1 MEEGLY
7 PQVPVH
13 GAPQGSWS
21 LQILAWRS
29 PRGGVARCPVPL
41 LSPGAA
47 LCQEEQSHTGGQ
59 SRAPSARAPLRSDSP
74 DRPRC
79 RWPALCHLSAAFP
92 SRAAPAASRWP
103 CRAPSST
110 TCCLQGRGE
119 TAPCTGKK
127 PLRSAWESH
136 CCVGTFL
143 CQIITAGN
151 PRGPLRRGTRSG
163 ARDGAGSPGGAGP
176 DPRGLPESLS
186 SSAAE

>member
-1 MEEGLY
+1 MS
-7 PQVPVH
+7 P
-13 GAPQGSWS
+13 GASPRGPAGSWS

-29 PRGGVARCPVPL
+29 PRGGGARCPVPL

-59 SRAPSARAPLRSDSP
+59 SRAPSARAALGSGSP
-74 DRPRC
+74 ERPRG

-119 TAPCTGKK
+119 TAPCTGKG
-127 PLRSAWESH
+127 PPRSAWETF
-136 CCVGTFL
+136 CCVRTFI
-143 CQIITAGN
+143 CQVTTAGN
-151 PRGPLRRGTRSG
+151 PRGPLRRGLAQEPETGLVLR
-163 ARDGAGSPGGAGP
+163 AGGPGPGP
-176 DPRGLPESLS
+176 RALPESLS
-186 SSAAE
+186 GSAAE